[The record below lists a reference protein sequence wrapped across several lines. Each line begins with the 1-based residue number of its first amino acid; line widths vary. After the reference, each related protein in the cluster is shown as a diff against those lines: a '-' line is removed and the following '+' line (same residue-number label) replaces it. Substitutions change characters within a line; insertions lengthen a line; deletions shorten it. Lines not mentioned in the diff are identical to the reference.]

1 MKVSARPEEA
11 FRLPKRPHGG
21 THSPSMAAPGDRSP
35 RAAVRGQATTGGP
48 NPSGICEVS
57 ASVGQYLRSHIP
69 EHVRVGLG
77 ATDTAAIGEG
87 CVVVFLRVLDQSEV
101 DKEIVWI
108 NARRNDDVESRF
120 SLPSVRRVV
129 DTG

>member
-1 MKVSARPEEA
+1 MRPVENSVPQAGCIQAA
-11 FRLPKRPHGG
+11 FVGYQRRLANTRVLASLCMCGLPSVLRIRP
-21 THSPSMAAPGDRSP
+21 
-35 RAAVRGQATTGGP
+35 
-48 NPSGICEVS
+48 
-57 ASVGQYLRSHIP
+57 SVGER
-69 EHVRVGLG
+69 
-77 ATDTAAIGEG
+77 

-101 DKEIVWI
+101 EKEIVWI